1 MIFVH
6 AVFNSETGAA
16 KAVQELVNAK
26 FSAHDISALMCN
38 RSGVQELEIGHK
50 TGMGVGAVLGGV
62 FGAVGGALAVTGG
75 LVLAGPVFLALEGM
89 LAGGAM
95 GTLAGTLGG
104 LGFWR
109 EEIDFPRSAFE
120 NGAVLIGV
128 NSDDS
133 RIEDASDALKRA
145 GATSI
150 RRSSKPAAQ
159 LAAEAS
165 AHQSPRI

>member
-6 AVFNSETGAA
+6 AVFNSEVGAA

-26 FSAHDISALMCN
+26 FSEHDISALMCN

-50 TGMGVGAVLGGV
+50 TGMAVGAVLGGV

-104 LGFWR
+104 LGFWK
-109 EEIDFPRSAFE
+109 EEIDFPRDAFE

-128 NSDDS
+128 NCEDA
-133 RIEDASDALKRA
+133 RVEDASDALKRV
-145 GATSI
+145 GATDI
-150 RRSSKPAAQ
+150 RQSSQREAHK
-159 LAAEAS
+159 AAEAS
-165 AHQSPRI
+165 AHHSPRI